1 MSAFAWSPT
10 GETQFGGTALAA
22 AIATCQRALGPSR
35 ALDSQIALAVF
46 PGLRELAVVKE
57 GIWTH
62 ADGTRVRALRYSAS
76 RTAATTLVP
85 PGCWIEPD
93 ERGAIVAGAH
103 GEWADNHQIDAIA
116 LCIAALSA
124 KIAELA
130 HGV

>member
-1 MSAFAWSPT
+1 MSACALSPA
-10 GETQFGGTALAA
+10 GETEFGGTALAA
-22 AIATCQRALGPSR
+22 AIATCQRAVAPSR

-46 PGLRELAVVKE
+46 PGLRELAAVEE

-76 RTAATTLVP
+76 RMAASTLLP
-85 PGCWIEPD
+85 LGCWIEPD
-93 ERGAIVAGAH
+93 QRGTTVAGAH
-103 GEWADNHQIDAIA
+103 GEWAGIHERDAIA

-124 KIAELA
+124 KMAELA

>member
-1 MSAFAWSPT
+1 MSAPARSHA
-10 GETQFGGTALAA
+10 GEAQFGGTALAA
-22 AIATCQRALGPSR
+22 AIAACQRSAGPSR

-46 PGLRELAVVKE
+46 PALNELPVVEE
-57 GIWTH
+57 GIWMH

-76 RTAATTLVP
+76 RMAATTLLP

-93 ERGAIVAGAH
+93 QRGTTVAGAL
-103 GEWADNHQIDAIA
+103 GEWAGTHEIDAIA

-124 KIAELA
+124 KMAELA